1 MQSTTN
7 YGLNKPELT
16 EHFSIEHFNANADI
30 IDEELKKAE
39 EHRTIAENPHKVTKA
54 QVGLGNVD
62 NTADANKP
70 VSTAQQTAIDN
81 AKSSANSYTDTKIS
95 EVQEVTESL
104 KTSISNHT
112 SNKSN
117 PHGVTKAQV
126 GLGNVDNTAD
136 ASKPVST
143 AQQTAINSAE
153 SNAKSYTDEKIAEL
167 INGAPSTLDTLKE
180 ISDAMEEHENV
191 VEALNE
197 AIGKKANSTDLSTHT
212 ASADNP
218 HKVTK
223 AQVGLGSVPNV
234 ATNDQT
240 PTYSDTTAFETL
252 SSGET
257 LSTAFAKIKLAIT
270 NLINHIANKNNPHSV
285 TAVHVGLGSVPNV
298 ATNDQTPTYKD
309 AITLETLSSGE
320 KLSIAFSKIKLAI
333 TNLINHLADK
343 SNPHGVTASQVGLG
357 NVPNVATNDQTPTYD
372 STDVLATLTSGE
384 KMSVAFAKIQCAI
397 NKLVSHVIS
406 TANPHNVTA
415 SQVGVEWKDATLA
428 VTSYGHFNTSVSSV
442 AKYRYTDKVLE
453 ISVKGL
459 YVIDATTAEG
469 YALMRVQDLEISIPH
484 SCYGFMWDDTN
495 QKIIRV
501 VLGADGYIKHASN
514 ASMASG
520 VYLNCDT
527 LNFVLFRG

>member
-270 NLINHIANKNNPHSV
+270 NLINHIANKNNPH
-285 TAVHVGLGSVPNV
+285 
-298 ATNDQTPTYKD
+298 
-309 AITLETLSSGE
+309 
-320 KLSIAFSKIKLAI
+320 
-333 TNLINHLADK
+333 
-343 SNPHGVTASQVGLG
+343 GVTASQVGLG